1 MPTCKCV
8 NVQIGLKKSH
18 FNSYKTLNLH
28 LLITTFAYLHVYKFA
43 HLQIRIVD
51 VKVYLCQNFEFKR
64 MKSKTSPLTK
74 LTLGLMVAG
83 TIVACNQNKSADK
96 SVATA
101 SPSSGNIVYVN
112 QDTLLSKYE
121 YFKDMSKRLE
131 DKGKSAQSDVGSRQ
145 QALQREAAEYQRSAN
160 TLSADQRASTEQRLQ
175 REGQEFQQ
183 YQQNAAAQYQNE
195 QADEQKKLYEK
206 VAAFMKDYA
215 KEKGYKMILTFQKG
229 NTTMWYGDP
238 GLDVTSDVIKR
249 LNDAYVKDKK

>member
-1 MPTCKCV
+1 
-8 NVQIGLKKSH
+8 
-18 FNSYKTLNLH
+18 
-28 LLITTFAYLHVYKFA
+28 
-43 HLQIRIVD
+43 
-51 VKVYLCQNFEFKR
+51 
-64 MKSKTSPLTK
+64 
-74 LTLGLMVAG
+74 MVAG
-83 TIVACNQNKSADK
+83 TIAACNQNKSSDK
-96 SVATA
+96 SAATVSTA
-101 SPSSGNIVYVN
+101 GAGSIVYVN
-112 QDTLLSKYE
+112 QDTLLSKYD

-183 YQQNAAAQYQNE
+183 YQQNAAAQFQNE
-195 QADEQKKLYEK
+195 QGEEQKKLYEK

-249 LNDAYVKDKK
+249 LNDAYAKDKK

>member
-1 MPTCKCV
+1 
-8 NVQIGLKKSH
+8 
-18 FNSYKTLNLH
+18 
-28 LLITTFAYLHVYKFA
+28 
-43 HLQIRIVD
+43 
-51 VKVYLCQNFEFKR
+51 
-64 MKSKTSPLTK
+64 MKIKTSPLTK

-83 TIVACNQNKSADK
+83 TIAACNQKSSDKSA
-96 SVATA
+96 ATVTPA
-101 SPSSGNIVYVN
+101 GSGSIVYVN
-112 QDTLLSKYE
+112 QDTLLSKYD

-131 DKGKSAQSDVGSRQ
+131 DKGKSAQNDVGSRQ
-145 QALQREAAEYQRSAN
+145 QALQREAADYQKSAN
-160 TLSADQRASTEQRLQ
+160 TLSADQRATTEQRLQ

-183 YQQNAAAQYQNE
+183 YQQNAAAQFQNE

-249 LNDAYVKDKK
+249 LNDAYAKDKK